1 MSLTAAIRL
10 MRRIRDEV
18 IFYDSLTYD
27 ERIIAD
33 CLMQGGFVY
42 ITGNRRLRLTTHGAE
57 IVALDEE
64 LENFEKNENLDD
76 IAKDLISEI
85 SYYVECGD
93 YPAAMFRL
101 FELYHVLDALMYKQ
115 GRLII

>member
-27 ERIIAD
+27 ERVIAD

-42 ITGNRRLRLTTHGAE
+42 ITEDRELRLTTYGAE

-64 LENFEKNENLDD
+64 LENFEKRENLDD
-76 IAKDLISEI
+76 IARDLIAEI
-85 SYYVECGD
+85 SHHVENGD
-93 YPAAMFRL
+93 YSAAMFRL